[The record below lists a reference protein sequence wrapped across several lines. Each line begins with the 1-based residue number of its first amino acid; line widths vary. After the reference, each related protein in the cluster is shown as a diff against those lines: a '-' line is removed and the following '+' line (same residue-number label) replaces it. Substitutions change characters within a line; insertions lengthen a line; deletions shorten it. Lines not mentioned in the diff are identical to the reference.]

1 MNIALLGFGFV
12 GQGVWHILQSNRE
25 QLALKLGLDEADI
38 QLKVVGVRD
47 CQKARNNGLPESIP
61 VTDDIGRILADPSIE
76 LVIEAIGGEHPA
88 YQYIHDALVAGKHVV
103 TANKEVIAKHQ
114 QVLFQLAHDHQ
125 VILACEAAVG
135 GSIPLI
141 RGLRVGFA
149 ANKIQSVMGI
159 LNGTTNYMLTRMLAD
174 SMPYDDALKQAQALG
189 FAEADPTM
197 DVSGMDVAYKV
208 IILAGVAFHVDIPI
222 EAMPVEGIE
231 SIQLADMLHA
241 QDMGYVVKLIGAITA
256 TDNGLAVRVC
266 PMLLPNTHAM
276 ATVNNEVNA
285 LFLHGDCVGDAM
297 MVGKGAGGIPTASA
311 ILSDVVAIGASTSM
325 PVRLEPAQLVPL
337 CDQETAMY
345 MRLSV
350 QDHVGV
356 LEQVT
361 HVLSQAGVSLKTV
374 VQKNQGDEA
383 SIILI
388 THPVK
393 ESVIQG
399 LQLNELPVVLRID
412 AMLRVV

>member
-1 MNIALLGFGFV
+1 
-12 GQGVWHILQSNRE
+12 
-25 QLALKLGLDEADI
+25 
-38 QLKVVGVRD
+38 
-47 CQKARNNGLPESIP
+47 
-61 VTDDIGRILADPSIE
+61 
-76 LVIEAIGGEHPA
+76 
-88 YQYIHDALVAGKHVV
+88 
-103 TANKEVIAKHQ
+103 
-114 QVLFQLAHDHQ
+114 
-125 VILACEAAVG
+125 
-135 GSIPLI
+135 
-141 RGLRVGFA
+141 
-149 ANKIQSVMGI
+149 
-159 LNGTTNYMLTRMLAD
+159 MLAD

-189 FAEADPTM
+189 FAEADPIM

-311 ILSDVVAIGASTSM
+311 ILSDVVAIGASTST
-325 PVRLEPAQLVPL
+325 PVRLETAQLVPL

-345 MRLSV
+345 MRVSV

-361 HVLSQAGVSLKTV
+361 HALSQAGVSLKTV

-399 LQLNELPVVLRID
+399 LQLNELPAVLRID